1 MKFTEKIGAT
11 IKIFLPDGS
20 PEGIR
25 IISKSNW
32 TGTAVMANR
41 SQLSS
46 AINREELAKPG
57 VYVLTGT
64 ELEGSQKIYIGQSDN
79 LKERLKQH
87 TSGKDFW
94 DIFVAFSCTDGTLN
108 TAHVRFLEYQ
118 LIKLAK
124 KANQWDVDNTVD
136 PKEPRLSESDKED
149 SKGFLAE
156 MLLIF
161 PILGIDA
168 FEQAKKSINK
178 HAKDLLFLSE
188 RGAKGKG
195 QEADD
200 GFVVLT
206 GSQARAEE
214 TASIQKY
221 LSEMRQQLL
230 SRQVLKK
237 EKGVLVFT
245 QDYRFK
251 SPSTAAGVLVG
262 GAANGRLAWKD
273 RDNKTLRDIQE
284 ERVASDESEGYY

>member
-1 MKFTEKIGAT
+1 MKYTEKIGAT

-25 IISKSNW
+25 ILSKSNW

-46 AINREELAKPG
+46 AINREELVKPG

-64 ELEGSQKIYIGQSDN
+64 EPEGSQKIYIGQSDV

-87 TSGKDFW
+87 VSGKDFW
-94 DIFVAFSCTDGTLN
+94 DSFVAFSCTDGTLN
-108 TAHVRFLEYQ
+108 TAHVKFLEYQ

-124 KANQWDVDNTVD
+124 EANQWDVENNVD
-136 PKEPRLSESDKED
+136 PREPGLHESDKED

-161 PILGIDA
+161 PVLGIDA
-168 FEQAKKSINK
+168 FEQAKKTVNK
-178 HAKDLLFLSE
+178 NAKDLLFISE
-188 RGAKGKG
+188 RGAKGQG

-200 GFVVLT
+200 GFVVLK

-214 TASIQKY
+214 TASIHKY
-221 LSEMRQQLL
+221 MHEMRQQLL
-230 SRQVLKK
+230 SRQVLK
-237 EKGVLVFT
+237 EKDGILIFT
-245 QDYRFK
+245 QDYRFN

-262 GAANGRLAWKD
+262 GAANGRIAWKD
-273 RDNKTLRDIQE
+273 ENNKTLREIQE
-284 ERVASDESEGYY
+284 ERVESDERK

>member
-87 TSGKDFW
+87 ISGKDFW

-168 FEQAKKSINK
+168 FEQAITKVSKYD
-178 HAKDLLFLSE
+178 KDLLFLSE
-188 RGAKGKG
+188 RGAEAKG

-200 GFVVLT
+200 GFIVLK
-206 GSQARAEE
+206 GSRARAEE
-214 TASIQKY
+214 TASIHKY
-221 LSEMRQQLL
+221 MSEMRQQLL
-230 SRQVLKK
+230 SREVLK
-237 EKGVLVFT
+237 EKDGVLIFT
-245 QDYRFK
+245 QDYRFN

-262 GAANGRLAWKD
+262 GAANGRLAWKN
-273 RDNKTLRDIQE
+273 RDNKPLREIQE
-284 ERVASDESEGYY
+284 ERVEKK

>member
-1 MKFTEKIGAT
+1 MRFYEKIGAT
-11 IKIFLPDGS
+11 IKIFLADGS

-41 SQLSS
+41 TQLSE
-46 AINREELAKPG
+46 AISRQELAKPG

-64 ELEGSQKIYIGQSDN
+64 ELEGSQKIYIGQSDV
-79 LKERLKQH
+79 LKDRLKQH
-87 TSGKDFW
+87 ISGKDFW

-108 TAHVRFLEYQ
+108 AAHVRFLEYQ
-118 LIKLAK
+118 LINLAK
-124 KANQWDVDNTVD
+124 KANQWDVENNVD
-136 PKEPRLSESDKED
+136 PKEPRLSELDKED

-168 FEQAKKSINK
+168 FEQAKTMVNK
-178 HAKDLLFLSE
+178 QAKDRLFLSE
-188 RGAKGKG
+188 RGAEANG

-200 GFVVLT
+200 GFIVLK
-206 GSQARAEE
+206 GSQARTEE
-214 TASIQKY
+214 TPSIHKY
-221 LSEMRQQLL
+221 ISEMRQQLL

-237 EKGVLVFT
+237 ENEVLVFT

-262 GAANGRLAWKD
+262 GAANGRTAWKD
-273 RDNKTLRDIQE
+273 RNNKTLKEIQE
-284 ERVASDESEGYY
+284 ERVEKEGEGSSY